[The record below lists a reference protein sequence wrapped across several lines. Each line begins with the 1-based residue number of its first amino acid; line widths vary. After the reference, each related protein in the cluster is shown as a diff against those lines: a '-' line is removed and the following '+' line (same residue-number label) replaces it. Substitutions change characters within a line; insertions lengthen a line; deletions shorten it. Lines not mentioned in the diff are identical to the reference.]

1 MASVRF
7 VATAPGKLMLL
18 GEHAVLYGHYA
29 LVCAVDQVLTVELR
43 TRSDNK
49 IIIDSELGH
58 YQSTVQDLSA
68 DTSFRF
74 VLACIEQYRNKIL
87 GGFNLSITSQFS
99 SLIGLGSSA
108 AVTAATCAVIS
119 AWLGLSQEQESLFHT
134 GLSAIRKVQ
143 SKGSGADLAAS
154 IYGGVLSYRA
164 APLSIVEVPNLAPL
178 TAVYAGYKTPTVQVI
193 ARVDALMAE
202 FPQVISEIYRSI
214 NQISLKA
221 ATAWKQQNWDQVGK
235 LMDINQGLM
244 EALRVSD
251 PVCSQIVYRLREI
264 ESIYG
269 AKISGSGL
277 GDCIVGLGEIKDH
290 SLDWPVIPVKITHR
304 GVYVE

>member
-1 MASVRF
+1 MASVRL

-18 GEHAVLYGHYA
+18 GEHAVLYGHHA
-29 LVCAVDQVLTVELR
+29 MVCAVDQVLTVELR

-58 YQSTVQDLSA
+58 YESTVQELSA
-68 DTSFRF
+68 DISFRF

-87 GGFNLSITSQFS
+87 SGFNLSITSQFS

-119 AWLGLSQEQESLFHT
+119 AWLGFSQQQESLFHT
-134 GLSAIRKVQ
+134 GLAAIRKVQ

-164 APLSIVEVPNLAPL
+164 DPLSIVKVPNLAPL
-178 TAVYAGYKTPTVQVI
+178 TAVYAGYKTPTVHVI
-193 ARVDALMAE
+193 ARVDALTAE
-202 FPQVISEIYRSI
+202 FPEVISEIYRSI
-214 NQISLKA
+214 DRISLKA
-221 ATAWKQQNWDQVGK
+221 AAAWKQQDWNQVGK

-244 EALRVSD
+244 EALSVSD
-251 PVCSQIVYRLREI
+251 PTCSQIVYRLREI

-290 SLDWPVIPVKITHR
+290 SLDWPVIPVKITKR